1 MYFSSLLG
9 LSFQLVLGLHA
20 VIYFWIL
27 LSIYNLVINYTLL
40 QKNLPK
46 IFYTFLIGALFIYS
60 LSGGLTGIRFQT
72 AFYVLLFFSLKYIF
86 TTKKKYLIYAGLGC
100 LIHIAVVQVFFVL
113 IAFYFFNKVKSFKLK
128 MVLSLIL
135 ILIAANLGLNDIG
148 GLTEFEVAEEK
159 IEGYTNENF
168 QKSREEHTETWNWY
182 IQFKQVAQYYFL
194 IVVIFITRLFK
205 LKINKVINSLFF
217 LSLLFLSLSIF
228 SGNILDSISNRYKYF
243 FEFSALIYL
252 FVLFVNNPLKKISKK
267 VSYIYLPILLL
278 TLFVQLR
285 VDSYT
290 LDIIRLTLSPLFL
303 FFVDEG
309 SNIYNIF

>member
-1 MYFSSLLG
+1 
-9 LSFQLVLGLHA
+9 
-20 VIYFWIL
+20 
-27 LSIYNLVINYTLL
+27 
-40 QKNLPK
+40 
-46 IFYTFLIGALFIYS
+46 
-60 LSGGLTGIRFQT
+60 
-72 AFYVLLFFSLKYIF
+72 
-86 TTKKKYLIYAGLGC
+86 
-100 LIHIAVVQVFFVL
+100 
-113 IAFYFFNKVKSFKLK
+113 
-128 MVLSLIL
+128 MVLSLLL